1 MTMSVKIAGIEFEN
15 HHYDPRGDVLYLN
28 AEGYDGRPGKAYE
41 TPEGH
46 NVEFG
51 VDGRLVSVV
60 LVNVKWTLERE
71 GELKITW
78 PTDRL
83 TPDELAPALVSAA

>member
-1 MTMSVKIAGIEFEN
+1 MSVKIAGIEFEH
-15 HHYDPRGDVLYLN
+15 HHYDERGDVLYVN
-28 AEGYDGRPGKAYE
+28 ASGYDGKPARAYE

-46 NVEFG
+46 NVEY
-51 VDGRLVSVV
+51 DETGRLVSIVF
-60 LVNVKWTLERE
+60 VNVKWLLERE

-78 PTDRL
+78 PAGHL